1 MATVILVG
9 TILPFWALL
18 HSLNFA
24 PSAVVSILDAVQPVV
39 TFVLSLLFLNLKFN
53 ITELIGS
60 ILVIVAITIIQKFRS
75 EPWR

>member
-1 MATVILVG
+1 
-9 TILPFWALL
+9 
-18 HSLNFA
+18 
-24 PSAVVSILDAVQPVV
+24 
-39 TFVLSLLFLNLKFN
+39 LKFN